1 MGLSPHVATFIRE
14 TADTLA
20 GAARRRYMA
29 RALTQ
34 LAISQRQAQRYFG
47 WSRDTIRKAQH
58 EARSGITCH
67 DATSCR
73 GRKPAE
79 AHLPQLLDDIRAIA
93 QEHCQTDPT
102 FQTTRLYCRLT
113 AAEVRRQLIERKGY
127 RDTQLPSRQ
136 TIGVKLN
143 ALGFRLRKV
152 AKCRPQKSTAD
163 RGHFCQR
170 PAGA

>member
-1 MGLSPHVATFIRE
+1 VELSPEVCTFIRQ
-14 TADTLA
+14 TADA
-20 GAARRRYMA
+20 FSGAQRRCYQAR
-29 RALTQ
+29 TVEQ
-34 LAISQRQAQRYFG
+34 LGLSQRQAQRYFG
-47 WSRDTIRKAQH
+47 WGRDTIRKAQH

-79 AHLPQLLDDIRAIA
+79 FHLPHLLDDIRAIA

-113 AAEVRRQLIERKGY
+113 AAEVHRQLIERKAY
-127 RDTQLPSRQ
+127 SADTLPTIQ
-136 TIGVKLN
+136 TIGAKLN

-152 AKCRPQKSTAD
+152 AKCRPQKK
-163 RGHFCQR
+163 
-170 PAGA
+170 